1 MKSTL
6 NYIKGHKFFSFLLI
20 IIVIGGFFYIKGKLE
35 NNSTVVTYKTETVM
49 REMLVQTV
57 SGTGQI
63 ETVNQIDLKTK
74 ASGDITYIGAVEGA
88 TISAGVLFLAL
99 DDSDAKKTV
108 RDAEVNLESALIS
121 LEQIKEP
128 ASELSLLQAQNDV
141 EQAIENKQNKESDLE
156 KTYEDLFNTISDAFL
171 DLPSIM
177 TDMEG
182 VLYDTDFTS
191 GTGNIWYYRDLVDSY
206 DENIIVYQ
214 DDLIK
219 AYEQTRASYED
230 VHIDYMSLSRYSSR
244 EEIESLLVHTYD
256 VTKEVADL
264 VKKANNYIDL
274 VKDILVQRNIAVPS
288 FVDTHLTQLGSY
300 TGTTNSH
307 LSALL
312 SEKNTLSSIKEDIL
326 NADRDI
332 LEKQKKL
339 EELEAGA
346 GDLDIRTKELSVRQR
361 QNALQDAKEDL
372 AEYYVYAPFTG
383 VVAGLSV
390 QRGEHVSNGTSV
402 ATLITDQKT
411 ACITLNEID
420 AAKVRMGQ
428 KATLTFDAVEGIIIS
443 GSVIGIDT
451 IGQSQSGVITYDVV
465 IKLDSEDVQIKP
477 GMSVNTVIITAVR
490 QDVFVVPNSAVKISG
505 DQSYVEVI
513 TEEGEDTLTKPEI
526 KQKYVELGISND
538 LETEVL
544 SGLEIGDVVITS
556 QSQGSYE
563 AVEIT
568 EGSAAFNLTGG
579 RGMRR

>member
-88 TISAGVLFLAL
+88 TISAGPLFLAL

-402 ATLITDQKT
+402 ATL
-411 ACITLNEID
+411 
-420 AAKVRMGQ
+420 
-428 KATLTFDAVEGIIIS
+428 
-443 GSVIGIDT
+443 
-451 IGQSQSGVITYDVV
+451 
-465 IKLDSEDVQIKP
+465 
-477 GMSVNTVIITAVR
+477 
-490 QDVFVVPNSAVKISG
+490 
-505 DQSYVEVI
+505 
-513 TEEGEDTLTKPEI
+513 
-526 KQKYVELGISND
+526 
-538 LETEVL
+538 
-544 SGLEIGDVVITS
+544 
-556 QSQGSYE
+556 
-563 AVEIT
+563 
-568 EGSAAFNLTGG
+568 
-579 RGMRR
+579 